1 MVASILIFFLL
12 FTLLAVNLQFTLS
25 VENGDDIKALIA
37 DMSLKTIMK
46 ELKDREIECV
56 ACVSRE
62 DYAERLEIVWTA
74 PNKRA
79 HKEFLSKSRQKHENI
94 KELIKMR
101 KTLERKGMLS
111 HVSPEDL
118 NSMDADELRRML
130 KEVKREEE
138 ISNADVKAKKEE
150 ERRNKKSA
158 EAFQRAEKEMKMAQ
172 KAKRGSKGKGKE
184 KGKGKGKG
192 KNGKKRRGS
201 KSSKVREKERIRR
214 SMADNVIEE
223 DYYSQYYGSD
233 ETGQEVEEGERIE
246 L

>member
-1 MVASILIFFLL
+1 MVASILIYFLL

-25 VENGDDIKALIA
+25 EENGDDIKALIA
-37 DMSLKTIMK
+37 DMSLETIMK

-62 DYAERLEIVWTA
+62 DYAERLEMVWTA

-101 KTLERKGMLS
+101 RTLERKGMLS

-130 KEVKREEE
+130 KEVKREQE

-150 ERRNKKSA
+150 ERRNMKSA

-184 KGKGKGKG
+184 KGKG

>member
-1 MVASILIFFLL
+1 MVASILIYFLL

-25 VENGDDIKALIA
+25 EENGDDIKALIA
-37 DMSLKTIMK
+37 DMSLETIMK

-62 DYAERLEIVWTA
+62 DYAERLEMVWTA

-101 KTLERKGMLS
+101 KTLERKGMMS

-130 KEVKREEE
+130 KEVKREQE

-150 ERRNKKSA
+150 ERRNMKSA

-184 KGKGKGKG
+184 KGKG

>member
-1 MVASILIFFLL
+1 MVASILIYFLL

-25 VENGDDIKALIA
+25 EENGDDIKALIA
-37 DMSLKTIMK
+37 DMSLETIMK

-62 DYAERLEIVWTA
+62 DYAERLEMVWTA

-130 KEVKREEE
+130 KEVKREQE

-150 ERRNKKSA
+150 ERRNMKSA

-184 KGKGKGKG
+184 KGKG